1 MYLEFCGGGALD
13 SLMYEL
19 EKPLT
24 EPQIRF
30 VGHEMCAALAFL
42 HAHHV
47 IHRDLKAG
55 NVLVTLEGSV
65 KLADFGVSAKM
76 KEEKEKRDTYIGT
89 PYWMAPEVIACEMF
103 KDCPYNESADIWS
116 FGKLRWESFVSR
128 DIL

>member
-1 MYLEFCGGGALD
+1 MIDTLGPKGSAYSVLLLYVCYCQDIAFLSVRQMYLEFCGGGAID

-30 VGHEMCAALAFL
+30 AGHEMCAALSFL

-76 KEEKEKRDTYIGT
+76 KEEKEKILRIG
-89 PYWMAPEVIACEMF
+89 F
-103 KDCPYNESADIWS
+103 HRSS
-116 FGKLRWESFVSR
+116 
-128 DIL
+128 